1 MSLHKLTFIL
11 AATLAVPAVAAAQ
24 DAAPNKTKTAK
35 ATLSE
40 TDLAV
45 LQKHHSVNVMEI
57 EMGKLALTKGGAD
70 VKKYSKALVA
80 DHQKAD
86 KAALALAKARGVKLE
101 DHPAPKTDQEIAEHK
116 AMTETMDKLKGL
128 SGAEFD
134 REFLTQM
141 VSGHAMVAEQV
152 KAAIPTITDAKLKTH
167 MEGATVAVEKHGT
180 LAKDLLAKAGP
191 TPPAITPVKPAS

>member
-1 MSLHKLTFIL
+1 MFLHKLTFIL
-11 AATLAVPAVAAAQ
+11 VAAFAVPSIALAQ
-24 DAAPNKTKTAK
+24 TAPAKTAK

-40 TDLAV
+40 TDLVV
-45 LQKHHSVNVMEI
+45 LQRHHSVNVMEI

-101 DHPAPKTDQEIAEHK
+101 DHPAPKTEQETAEHK
-116 AMTETMDKLKGL
+116 KMTETMDKLKGL

-134 REFLTQM
+134 RAFLSEM
-141 VSGHAMVAEQV
+141 VDGHAMVSAEIQ
-152 KAAIPTITDAKLKTH
+152 AAIPTITDAKLKTH
-167 MEGATVAVEKHGT
+167 MEGATVTVEKHGT
-180 LAKDLLAKAGP
+180 LAKDLLAKLGP